1 MKKILSLL
9 MMLLAAS
16 AFAQEGKLDSV
27 RSEVRAP
34 RNDPPSS
41 SSSSSPSS
49 SSYSCDDPDTSRFF
63 AELGFYAVISPFT
76 VPVAK
81 LGDHYEFPST
91 FVAYPY
97 AEGWNG
103 LLQIGMDRPKINDV
117 VPSTWDQLMSFRAS
131 GEEGHDFNSINRLG
145 VTFLVDTMTR
155 FGIGGTVN
163 FYEEKNDSPKPD
175 RLAIGDVNL
184 LYRFAQSECT
194 QFRAGIGARFLN
206 DSQQTDWGVN
216 FVYGF
221 DYFPKPPW
229 SIGMQLE
236 TGTLGNAW
244 VFQATGRIGLVW
256 KFSEVYAGYDY
267 LHIGSNVLQGPM
279 VGLRFWF

>member
-1 MKKILSLL
+1 MKKVITIIIVFLGASLQ
-9 MMLLAAS
+9 
-16 AFAQEGKLDSV
+16 AQESKLDSV
-27 RSEVRAP
+27 RNEVRAP

-41 SSSSSPSS
+41 PSSSSSNSGS

-63 AELGFYAVISPFT
+63 AELGFYAIISPFT

-81 LGDHYEFPST
+81 LGDHYEYPST

-103 LLQIGMDRPKINDV
+103 LLQIGMDRPRINDV
-117 VPSTWDQLMSFRAS
+117 VPYTWDRLMILRAS
-131 GEEGHDFNSINRLG
+131 VEEGHDYNSINRLG

-184 LYRFAQSECT
+184 LYRFAQSERT

-206 DSQQTDWGVN
+206 DTQQTDWGVN

-229 SIGMQLE
+229 TIGMQLE

-244 VFQATGRIGLVW
+244 VYRATGLIGLVW
-256 KFSEVYAGYDY
+256 KFSEVYAGYD
-267 LHIGSNVLQGPM
+267 
-279 VGLRFWF
+279 